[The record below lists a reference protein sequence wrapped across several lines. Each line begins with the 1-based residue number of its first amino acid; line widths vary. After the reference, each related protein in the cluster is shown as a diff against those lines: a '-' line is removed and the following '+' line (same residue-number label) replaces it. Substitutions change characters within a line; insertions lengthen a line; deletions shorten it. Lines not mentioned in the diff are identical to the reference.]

1 MTNYYLRNDKIVKIA
16 ICINNDEWKDMLTLN
31 KEYEVRWTLVK
42 DTGVEWL
49 GIIDDLGQESS
60 FATDRFKE
68 I

>member
-1 MTNYYLRNDKIVKIA
+1 MPNFYLRNGKIVKIVT
-16 ICINNDEWKDMLTLN
+16 CIDNKGWEDMLTIN

-49 GIIDDLGQESS
+49 GIVDDLGQEGS
-60 FATDRFKE
+60 FASDKFKE